1 MKKFEIDRCAYY
13 WSCKLLPDHIEK
25 LKEEAKNA
33 EEYEAIYIN
42 NEIERAAEE
51 LEEIQKKYDE
61 LRNRGIKK

>member
-1 MKKFEIDRCAYY
+1 MKKTQIDRCAYF
-13 WSCKLLPDHIEK
+13 WSCKLLPDHIDK

-33 EEYEAIYIN
+33 GEYEAIYIN
-42 NEIERAAEE
+42 NEIGMAAEE

>member
-1 MKKFEIDRCAYY
+1 MKKTQIDRYAYY

-42 NEIERAAEE
+42 NEIEMAAEE
-51 LEEIQKKYDE
+51 LEEIQKIYDE
-61 LRNRGIKK
+61 LRNRGIRK

>member
-1 MKKFEIDRCAYY
+1 MKKTQIDRCAYF

-42 NEIERAAEE
+42 NEIEMAAEE
-51 LEEIQKKYDE
+51 LEEIQKIYDE